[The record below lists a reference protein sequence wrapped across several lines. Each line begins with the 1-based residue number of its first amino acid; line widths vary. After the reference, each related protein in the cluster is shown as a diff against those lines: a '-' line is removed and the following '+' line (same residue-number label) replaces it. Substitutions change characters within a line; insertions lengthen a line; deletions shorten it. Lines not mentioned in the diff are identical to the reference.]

1 MRDDVTRYEAMRQ
14 RTKEVLALAEQL
26 YGVKIDPAI
35 SFNLRGRVAGWAG
48 CKLCST
54 GRQYSLRF
62 NCELI
67 QGKHFDDMVNLTV
80 PHEVAHLVCYARP
93 DLGSK
98 HDAGWRRVCLAL
110 GGNGQRCH
118 NYEVAVKGRWDYITD
133 RGNKVSVTRR
143 HHTIVQS
150 GGVLRFKRGLGTIDR
165 FSPCAPSGQPIP
177 QVTPNGVR
185 PANVP
190 GAWPTSNNVAPPAP
204 KSAPPAALPGAAPA
218 AGETWASQVRR
229 LIALHKP
236 AGGSMEQVVAEAVAL
251 GMKRSSA
258 VNCVKFNWHR
268 I

>member
-1 MRDDVTRYEAMRQ
+1 MRDDVARYEAMRQ

-26 YGVKIDPAI
+26 YGVKIEPTV

-48 CKLCST
+48 CKLCSS

-98 HDAGWRRVCLAL
+98 HDAGWRRV
-110 GGNGQRCH
+110 
-118 NYEVAVKGRWDYITD
+118 
-133 RGNKVSVTRR
+133 
-143 HHTIVQS
+143 QS
-150 GGVLRFKRGLGTIDR
+150 GGMLRFKRGLGTIDR
-165 FSPCAPSGQPIP
+165 FSPCAPSGQTIP
-177 QVTPNGVR
+177 QVSPNGVR
-185 PANVP
+185 PTNIP
-190 GAWPTSNNVAPPAP
+190 GAWPTNNNAAPPAP
-204 KSAPPAALPGAAPA
+204 KSAPAAMPGAAPA

-236 AGGSMEQVVAEAVAL
+236 VGGNMEQVVAEAVAL

>member
-1 MRDDVTRYEAMRQ
+1 MREDQSRYDAMRE
-14 RTKEVLALAEQL
+14 RTKQVLALAEQL
-26 YGVKIDPAI
+26 YGVKISPTI

-48 CKLCST
+48 CKICM
-54 GRQYSLRF
+54 GQRQYSLRF

-67 QGKHFDDMVNLTV
+67 QGKHFDDMMRLTV
-80 PHEVAHLVCYARP
+80 PHEVAHLVCGARP

-98 HDAGWRRVCLAL
+98 HDAGWQRVCLAL
-110 GGNGQRCH
+110 GGDGKRCH

-165 FSPCAPSGQPIP
+165 FSPCAPSGQTIP
-177 QVTPNGVR
+177 QVSPNGVR
-185 PANVP
+185 PDNVP
-190 GAWPTSNNVAPPAP
+190 GAWPTGNNVAPPAP
-204 KSAPPAALPGAAPA
+204 KSSPPAALPGAAPA

-229 LIALHKP
+229 LISQHKP